1 MKKMQ
6 EDEFDEIEPTTK
18 SGEQCSHEVV
28 KLYILGSHTDYGCVK
43 CKMKSLI
50 LEDFKTHITKKQFT

>member
-1 MKKMQ
+1 MKGLYVMQKMQ
-6 EDEFDEIEPTTK
+6 EDKFDEIEPITK
-18 SGEQCSHEVV
+18 QGEKCSHEVV

-50 LEDFKTHITKKQFT
+50 LEDFETHN